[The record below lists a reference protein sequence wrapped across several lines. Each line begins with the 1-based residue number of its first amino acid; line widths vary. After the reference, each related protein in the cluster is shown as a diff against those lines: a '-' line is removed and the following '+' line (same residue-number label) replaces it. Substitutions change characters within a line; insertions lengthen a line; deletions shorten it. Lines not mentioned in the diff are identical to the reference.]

1 MFDRLQDET
10 LFILFV
16 ATKISERS
24 DIQSKW
30 FITNA
35 SIKLIK
41 RLCMMLVLALMG
53 HILNQIF
60 KMKYE
65 THVYGIELEIEN
77 AFKK

>member
-1 MFDRLQDET
+1 
-10 LFILFV
+10 
-16 ATKISERS
+16 
-24 DIQSKW
+24 
-30 FITNA
+30 
-35 SIKLIK
+35 
-41 RLCMMLVLALMG
+41 MMLVLALMG